1 MLYLKLETKTIK
13 KKKKLMVRGSKPNL
27 SVNVGT
33 KILFKSLLRV
43 KGVYIVNVNIVY
55 TVIQLNFNTLKISLF

>member
-1 MLYLKLETKTIK
+1 MLYLKLETKTI
-13 KKKKLMVRGSKPNL
+13 KKKLMVRGSKPNL